1 MRVTKLY
8 DWWSGGLQA
17 DAETPTQQPYLLTAT
32 ERTETTETLSWTEP
46 LILPTGYWI
55 LIHEG
60 AAVDAD
66 PVDDT
71 NYTSSTVYES
81 GQEIGTGN
89 YYAQVLA
96 GVTSIKFTGL
106 TVGTTYHYKIG
117 SFNGSGSNKKYRT
130 VPEKGHLWQ
139 TQPAISSP
147 GIGAAQKADGSVC
160 IKTEGENIYYSD
172 DYGDTYNLWANIPG
186 ETFHS
191 CEVCEGGTIHD
202 SSGTPV
208 SIKYIF
214 NSHSGT
220 GNIYAGYVPGDAP
233 ELIATSPTGETWN
246 EGAWNP
252 TTSQYCAIAD
262 SAGGGSRIVLM
273 ANARTAAFDTTLG
286 SNSWA
291 SVCATPGAADG
302 TRFIAVAKN
311 PASSGFA
318 AMKLVGSTW
327 SIKASPTGKNYHMIQ
342 FCPGLGG
349 VSSRVVVTSADGT
362 GNDILITDDYFESY
376 TEIAETG
383 AYGANYFDP
392 VNARV
397 CAVSRI
403 VGEVIK
409 ISSSGLVWEDVT
421 NPDNSSVWFNVL
433 APFDRFIIQASSGTS
448 LAAKTI
454 PSNIQSATTRYLD
467 YQNFIDNLNT
477 RGLALPSTA
486 NQTRLRNF
494 LYACRDF
501 DVNFTNWF
509 RAHIYGANSNIGAG
523 TVNVIDPPNKKATP
537 TNSPVFAEDTGVR
550 SGGTSFVQLDWIPS
564 VDNAGGLNDYC
575 VTHVILTDRAAT
587 ESDYGGNGASANQR
601 TSLNTKDTAGAGNL
615 ATVSNNSTAVGGA
628 ANTNSMGIYS
638 NNRTGST
645 ANLHQIAKNKVIIDG
660 SNTVSAALSTVNEYD
675 CGLNNNGSLSL
686 PSQRNIYL
694 SIRSR
699 GLTTTQISNLHQI
712 INDNFELGLF

>member
-66 PVDDT
+66 PMDDT
-71 NYTSSTVYES
+71 NYTSSTVFES

-96 GVTSIKFTGL
+96 GVTSIQFTGL
-106 TVGTTYHYKIG
+106 TTGTTYHYKIG

-139 TQPAISSP
+139 TQPTISSP

-220 GNIYAGYVPGDAP
+220 GNIYAGYVPGDVP
-233 ELIATSPTGETWN
+233 ELIATGPTGETWN
-246 EGAWNP
+246 EGAWNS

-273 ANARTAAFDTTLG
+273 ANARTAVFDTTLG
-286 SNSWA
+286 TNSWA

-327 SIKASPTGKNYHMIQ
+327 SIKASPVGKNYHMIQ

-397 CAVSRI
+397 CAVSRTA
-403 VGEVIK
+403 GEVIK
-409 ISSSGLVWEDVT
+409 ISSTGLVWEDVT

-454 PSNIQSATTRYLD
+454 PSNIQSATTRTLHYNT
-467 YQNFIDNLNT
+467 YRDNLPTPMSAGNAALMQEVVYGIDDISGLWDKLQCGWVADLQAAKDSVLIDLKNPSSTTFRLIEVNT
-477 RGLALPSTA
+477 VTFTA
-486 NQTRLRNF
+486 G
-494 LYACRDF
+494 
-501 DVNFTNWF
+501 V
-509 RAHIYGANSNIGAG
+509 
-523 TVNVIDPPNKKATP
+523 
-537 TNSPVFAEDTGVR
+537 GVR
-550 SGGTSFVQLDWIPS
+550 SNGTTSYLRTGFIPATHNADQDSLSFAHKINTDVEATQFDYGCQGSGGTSQRICINTHATDDTVAS
-564 VDNAGGLNDYC
+564 VAMNSSIVASGANA
-575 VTHVILTDRAAT
+575 
-587 ESDYGGNGASANQR
+587 SS
-601 TSLNTKDTAGAGNL
+601 
-615 ATVSNNSTAVGGA
+615 VGRWY
-628 ANTNSMGIYS
+628 NV
-638 NNRTGST
+638 RTGST
-645 ANLHQIAKNKVIIDG
+645 AADHDIYKNGAAFDG
-660 SNTVSAALSTVNEYD
+660 SNSTRNSQPNVEAYW
-675 CGLNNNGSLSL
+675 GAFNNNGVASLFCTRDQGCL
-686 PSQRNIYL
+686 LIFT
-694 SIRSR
+694 
-699 GLTTTQISNLHQI
+699 GLTAQEVADIDALLNYTPV
-712 INDNFELGLF
+712 